1 MNLARVSASPWTL
14 PEQGQLV
21 LCRDRHWVVA
31 DVVAG
36 QLPLDPLAAD
46 DTQVQHLL
54 TLSSVEDDGL
64 GDLLRVIWELEPGA
78 QALATATLPEPRAGH
93 FDPPEQLAAFL
104 DAIRWGAVTSAD
116 TAALQAPFRS
126 GITVEDYQLDPVVR
140 ALEMP
145 RVNLGIF
152 DDVGLGKTIE
162 AGLVVQELLLRHR
175 ARTVWVVCPPNLSLK
190 WQEEMLQKFG
200 LEFRIADSAL
210 VRQLRRDRGL
220 AANVFTHYPRLIVS
234 MEWVKLESAQR
245 LLNDVLPG
253 QPGYPRKFDLLI
265 VDEVHTCAPAG
276 TGKYATDSLRTK
288 AIRRLA
294 PHFEH
299 RLFLSATPHNGYR
312 ESFTALLELL
322 DPQRFARGVEPNEGL
337 LARSIVRR
345 LKSTMREDP
354 ELGLRPDGT
363 PRFAKRTVISIPVAY
378 PPSEREAHALLAEY
392 TKARRATAAKATA
405 AQRSAADF
413 VTLLLKKRLLSS
425 PEAFARTLEVHRRTL
440 ANKAAQVDERAL
452 HTAFDRVDGD
462 DFDDDAEREQ
472 AEEDAVAAAGRA
484 IGVPSAAEMA
494 LLKKM
499 QEWADTAAGAPDAKT
514 LKLFEEMD
522 TWLRPEGKWNDE
534 RLIIFTEYRD
544 TQAWLQ
550 RLLDARGIGGERVAL
565 LYGGMDPE
573 DRERVK
579 REFQADP
586 KVTSVRVLLATDAA
600 SEGIDLQRHCRRLVH
615 MEIPFNPNR
624 LEQRN
629 GRIDRHLQPF
639 PEVFCYHFVSDQY
652 EHAPAGSLE
661 ADLEFL
667 SRVAHKV
674 EAIRDDLGSAGQVLA
689 EQVQEAMLGRRQT
702 LDEGRLDSERSKKA
716 KAQLARLE
724 RDLRERFRL
733 LHQKVQ
739 ESQAELGIS
748 PETVERAVTIG
759 LRLGRQAPLKP
770 VTIPARD
777 AWPEV
782 RGFEVPPLTRSWARA
797 AADLW
802 DPITERNR
810 PITFDPAAAGRDDV
824 VLAHLGS
831 RLVAQSLRLLRAQ
844 VWSAG
849 ADAHMSR
856 VTAFIT
862 DDPAVT
868 SVTAVAH
875 ARMVVSGSDGRRLH
889 EEVIYAGGRLP
900 ARGRFA
906 RIDSLTEL
914 RSVLAVP
921 SIGQPNQLVQE
932 QLEDAWERAREP
944 LFAALQA
951 RADTRYES
959 LKAVL
964 ARTAE
969 KEKADIAMVLEELR
983 STIAAELEEKVAPNV
998 EQLALDFGESERQQ
1012 LRADLDAL
1020 RNRLDAIPDEIV
1032 EEQRLI
1038 DARFADPSSLL
1049 FPAAVTVVI
1058 PRRLADDL
1066 GAGS

>member
-1 MNLARVSASPWTL
+1 MSADLAWTL

-21 LCRDRHWVVA
+21 VCRDRHWVVSDIA
-31 DVVAG
+31 AS
-36 QLPLDPLAAD
+36 QLPADPMSPD
-46 DTQVQHLL
+46 DAPNQHLV

-78 QALATATLPEPRAGH
+78 QALQTATLPEPRAGH

-116 TAALQAPFRS
+116 TSALQAPFRS

-190 WQEEMLQKFG
+190 WQEEMLEKFG

-234 MEWVKLESAQR
+234 LEWVKLEAAQR
-245 LLNDVLPG
+245 LLNDILPP
-253 QPGYPRKFDLLI
+253 QPGFPRKFDLLI

-276 TGKYATDSLRTK
+276 TGKYATDSLRTR

-322 DPQRFARGVEPNEGL
+322 DPQRFARGVEPSESL
-337 LARSIVRR
+337 LARSVVRR

-354 ELGLRPDGT
+354 VLGIRPDGT
-363 PRFAKRTVISIPVAY
+363 PRFAKRSVISLPVEY
-378 PPSEREAHALLAEY
+378 PPSEREAHELLAQY
-392 TKARRATAAKATA
+392 TKARQASSAKSTA
-405 AQRSAADF
+405 AQRSATEF

-425 PEAFARTLEVHRRTL
+425 PEAFARTLAVHRQTL
-440 ANKAAQVDERAL
+440 SRRAVEVDERGL
-452 HTAFDRVDGD
+452 LTAFDRVDGD
-462 DFDDDAEREQ
+462 EFDDDSEREQ
-472 AEEDAVAAAGRA
+472 VEEDAVTAAGRA
-484 IGVPSAAEMA
+484 LGAPTKAECD
-494 LLKKM
+494 LLDRM
-499 QEWADTAAGAPDAKT
+499 QAWADAAAGGPDAKAR
-514 LKLFEEMD
+514 KLFEEMD
-522 TWLRPEGKWNDE
+522 TWLRPDGEWGDE
-534 RLIIFTEYRD
+534 RLIIFTEYRA

-550 RLLDARGIGGERVAL
+550 RLFDARGYGGDRVAL
-565 LYGGMDPE
+565 LYGGMDPDE
-573 DRERVK
+573 RERVK
-579 REFQADP
+579 REFQASPDLTP
-586 KVTSVRVLLATDAA
+586 VRVLLATDAA

-629 GRIDRHLQPF
+629 GRIDRHLQPY
-639 PEVFCYHFVSDQY
+639 PEVFCYHFVSDGFKD
-652 EHAPAGSLE
+652 APDGSLE
-661 ADLEFL
+661 ADLKFL
-667 SRVAHKV
+667 SIVAHKV

-689 EQVQEAMLGRRQT
+689 EQVHEAMLGKRQH
-702 LDEGRLDSERSKKA
+702 LDESKLTTERSRRA
-716 KAQLARLE
+716 KAQLANIE
-724 RDLRERFRL
+724 RDLRKRFSD
-733 LHQKVQ
+733 LHQKVE
-739 ESQAELGIS
+739 ESRAELGIS
-748 PETVERAVTIG
+748 PEAIERAVAIG
-759 LRLGRQAPLKP
+759 LRLGRQAPLIP
-770 VTIPARD
+770 IEIPAKD
-777 AWPEV
+777 SWPAV
-782 RGFEVPPLTRSWARA
+782 RGFDVPPLTRSWARA

-802 DPITERNR
+802 DPVRQRNR

-831 RLVAQSLRLLRAQ
+831 RIVAQSLRLLRAQ
-844 VWSAG
+844 VWAAG

-856 VTAFIT
+856 VSAFIT

-868 SVTAVAH
+868 AVTAIAH
-875 ARMVVSGSDGRRLH
+875 GRIVVSGGDGRRLH
-889 EEVIYAGGRLP
+889 EEVIFAGGRVP

-906 RIDSLTEL
+906 RIDTLEEL
-914 RSVLAVP
+914 RAIMAAP
-921 SIGQPNQLVQE
+921 RIGEPTLLVQE
-932 QLEDAWERAREP
+932 QLEAAWERTRDP
-944 LFAALQA
+944 LFAALESRATTRFASLQRTLAQA
-951 RADTRYES
+951 
-959 LKAVL
+959 
-964 ARTAE
+964 AE
-969 KEKADIAMVLEELR
+969 REKTDIATVLQDLRTTIQGELDQ
-983 STIAAELEEKVAPNV
+983 AEPQI
-998 EQLALDFGESERQQ
+998 EQLALDLGESERQQ
-1012 LRADLDAL
+1012 LRADFDAL
-1020 RNRLDAIPDEIV
+1020 RRRLDAIPEEIE

-1038 DARFADPSSLL
+1038 DARFAHQSSLL
-1049 FPAAVTVVI
+1049 FPAAVTFVI
-1058 PRRLADDL
+1058 PKRLAADL